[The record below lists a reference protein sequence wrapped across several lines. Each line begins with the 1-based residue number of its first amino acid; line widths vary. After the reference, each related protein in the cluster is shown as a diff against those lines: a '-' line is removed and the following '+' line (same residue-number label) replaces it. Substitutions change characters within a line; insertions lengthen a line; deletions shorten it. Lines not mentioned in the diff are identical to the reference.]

1 VYDLLQHC
9 YNFLGVVMITQV
21 RKIGNSLGHIIPMA
35 LVQQFGLVEGTKL
48 NIQECNGAMMI
59 EPIITKKFPFS
70 EQELLNDLNSYAAHA
85 DELAPISS
93 VEWEQ

>member
-1 VYDLLQHC
+1 
-9 YNFLGVVMITQV
+9 MITQV

-70 EQELLNDLNSYAAHA
+70 EQEPLVQAHDPPGVDPGERPCGA
-85 DELAPISS
+85 SGCQPF
-93 VEWEQ
+93 V